1 MSKILKPLYCKNK
14 AIVNSVGAPLTLQ
27 DIIFDSLQS
36 MPLKKFTAHEIY
48 EFQQLYSSLVDTADI
63 DRSKIDFI
71 VKAVAEVYEN
81 EVVYGVIEA
90 LTSQESE

>member
-36 MPLKKFTAHEIY
+36 MPLKKFTAHEI
-48 EFQQLYSSLVDTADI
+48 LYSSLVDTADI